1 MSGQRSS
8 IYHFLFE
15 DPLSADGMLLPLIV
29 AGGLGAWA
37 LRLQRKRAAENLSAR
52 RLPVAP
58 DGVIPGA
65 EGFSKEGSSGAVLL
79 LHGFGDTPQTLR
91 ELGGVL
97 HADGFTVLAPLL
109 PGHGGTLPLFAKS
122 RSEDWEAAARRAYR
136 ELHERHPAV
145 CIVGLSMGGA
155 LAARLASQEEGVSSL
170 VLVSPYLSMPA
181 RISWAASLHSILT
194 LFTPYVGG
202 RPNRSIHDP
211 VARAKSLG
219 FGVTTPRL
227 VRELREVARR
237 GREALPNLRVPT
249 LMLQSRED
257 NRIAPSDASA
267 AFAAIGAPN
276 RELIWL
282 KGCGHVI
289 TVDLE
294 RGRVFAATRAWL
306 RRYGRPRVMALP
318 GSDART
324 P

>member
-1 MSGQRSS
+1 MQ
-8 IYHFLFE
+8 
-15 DPLSADGMLLPLIV
+15 LLLAV
-29 AGGLGAWA
+29 VGGLALWA
-37 LRLQRKRAAENLSAR
+37 LRRHRIRAADELSAQ

-58 DGVIPGA
+58 DGIIPGA
-65 EGFSKEGSSGAVLL
+65 EGFSLQGSFGAVLL

-91 ELGGVL
+91 ELGAVL
-97 HADGFTVLAPLL
+97 HADGWTVLAPLL
-109 PGHGGTLPLFAKS
+109 PGHGRTLPGFARS
-122 RSEDWEAAARRAYR
+122 RGADWEAAARNAYR
-136 ELHERHPAV
+136 ELRQRHPAV

-155 LAARLASQEEGVSSL
+155 LAARLAAQEEGVSSL
-170 VLVSPYLSMPA
+170 VLVSPYLGMPA
-181 RISWAASLHSILT
+181 RISSAASLYRVLT
-194 LFTPYVGG
+194 LLTPYVGG
-202 RPNRSIHDP
+202 QPNRSIHDP

-237 GREALPNLRVPT
+237 GRQALPNLRVPT

-267 AFAAIGAPN
+267 AFAAIGAPI

-282 KGCGHVI
+282 EGCGHVI
-289 TVDLE
+289 TVDLK

-306 RRYGRPRVMALP
+306 RRYGRPQVVATPR
-318 GSDART
+318 SNART